1 MQFEVEKASF
11 EDTQKQ
17 LTEKFLQDARIGET
31 DEELGSALLDL
42 ILQSER
48 LRHGVKVSGPEQA
61 EVDRQTL
68 ERLHSQ
74 TELGPEHAFAE
85 SMLKRLAK
93 DPASAMRHY
102 WQAIEQR
109 SCKQSGRG
117 KKNRPGGYDSI
128 TKLINDIVDSEP
140 DISTLAVKRELG
152 RIDGIVIADG
162 EIRNTQD
169 ESTMKL
175 SNLASRV
182 SDARR
187 RAKKIIG

>member
-1 MQFEVEKASF
+1 MEEQSF
-11 EDTQKQ
+11 EQVQKQ
-17 LTEKFLQDARIGET
+17 LMDKFLQEASATET
-31 DEELGSALLDL
+31 GEELGRALLHL
-42 ILQSER
+42 IMQSER
-48 LRHGVKVSGPEQA
+48 VRRCVTAPGPEQA

-68 ERLHSQ
+68 DRLLNQ
-74 TELGPEHAFAE
+74 TELGPEHSFPE
-85 SMLKRLAK
+85 SIFKRLAK

-102 WQAIEQR
+102 QQAVEQR
-109 SCKQSGRG
+109 SYKQSERA
-117 KKNRPGGYDSI
+117 KLPRPHRYDSI
-128 TKLINDIVDSEP
+128 TKRIQDIVDLEP

-152 RIDGIVIADG
+152 RIAGILIGDE

-187 RAKKIIG
+187 RAKKESAEPG